1 MLKILRESHN
11 VMVRYG
17 CALLS
22 AVLTFLPVL
31 SYAGPAGGS
40 VQSGNITISQPNSAS
55 TLIQQSSHKGIINW
69 QDFSIG
75 AGESVQFQLPS
86 AQAKTLNRV
95 VGHNVSDIQGA
106 LSSNG
111 QLYLVNPN
119 GVIFGAGSKIDA
131 AGLLVTTSHVSD
143 EDFLDNF
150 LNLQQAPDGSAIV
163 NNGDI
168 SIKDGGFA
176 LLVAPQVVNN
186 GTIIARFGKVGL
198 GAGSKGTIDLYGDG
212 LIQFEPSSD
221 VANLVNNGV
230 IQGGYVELTAAD
242 VDALL
247 KGVVRVNG
255 VVKADHV
262 VIEGGENSIVR
273 LNGSVVAKNEAQQ
286 TGGRVD
292 VLGDLVS
299 LLENTDIDV
308 SGELGG
314 GQAHVGGDYQ
324 GKGTLKTAT
333 TTYMAAGAEI
343 DASAIRIGDGGK
355 VILWADETAHFE
367 GQIAATGGADG
378 GDGGFVET
386 SGKGQLAYRGF
397 VDVTAENGEIG
408 SLLLDPENITIS
420 SDPFTPTDLADGVF
434 WFDPSNAGTVTL
446 ASGNV
451 SQIDDQMTGVGGS
464 NNATQGSAGNR
475 PSLVTLNGRNA
486 LDFDGSENL
495 DIGNNNSINTSS
507 YPDRVIMTAFRTS
520 GDVTTRQYLYEQG
533 GSSNGYSIYIEGN
546 QLVVGGWRNSSG
558 TWNNYGTVPVSI
570 NETYVVALNQD
581 ASSNFMDVWV
591 NGAKVATFNNV
602 AAGQTAHSGGIQFAG
617 SDNSRLN
624 GGGDPGTCCNFTGQM
639 GDLIQYETAL
649 TDAEVKES
657 QQYLALQW
665 GATLDA
671 PGEDYTISLEVLESQ
686 LAGANITLQA
696 EDNITID
703 DIADDSLDLAMD
715 GTGSFTLIA
724 DNDSDGVGTISMDA
738 SDAIVTQGGDINM
751 TAAVIDV
758 NDITSNG
765 GDVTLSAT
773 AALTADVINAGA
785 GNIALTAD
793 SDNDSAAV
801 ALTASDLTANGI
813 TLTGGT
819 DNDDTL
825 ALSGTISSG
834 AAGLSLN
841 NFASAALNN
850 AIIDTNGVAFNN
862 AVNLTLGGAGASTI
876 QTGGANITQS
886 GTVNGGED
894 FVLNAGAGS
903 INLSGDAGGSTALT
917 SLTATGA
924 TIQTAGVTTT
934 GNQTYNGPQ
943 TTNGNLTATGAGAIQ
958 INNALTLGA
967 DTVITTN
974 SGDVTLVSTVD
985 GGEAFTVNSTSG
997 NLNTAA
1003 DFGGGT
1009 ALTSLSVG
1017 TANADLQE
1025 ITTTGGLT
1033 VSANTTYNDDLNAGG
1048 LLNLS
1053 GASTLAVDALFQS
1066 TGGGAVTL
1074 GGSLNGAQN
1083 LTITTGGQINQGALI
1098 GGGTRLTSL
1107 ALNGATTQLTN
1118 DIYTVGALSFGA
1130 NTNLAARVDSL
1141 DTVTFNNALTLA
1153 GASTVVG
1160 ANGVT
1165 FSDNVNG
1172 TENLTLES
1180 AAGDINFAAHVGNSS
1195 ALDTLTITDTGNLTF
1210 GADVSLAALDQQAGR
1225 GTTSLGSNFNSTGNV
1240 DVLGVNIEGD
1250 ILSAADVMFD
1260 VTGSVTGQLFAGG
1273 YALKAENSDQTGEV
1287 NNVTGIDALKEI
1299 TFTKFGAGPH
1309 YFNGFILPYETII
1322 QATSTGYETTQIN
1335 SAGSALSG
1343 GFTRTISDIPDLKI
1357 LRSAGRSRVG
1367 HIAPTDA
1374 SFAKLSLGS
1383 DGSVVVNPFLMD
1395 FRSVGVEPGTE
1406 LFYNSY
1412 PYLEKSVWNWLS
1424 YKD

>member
-11 VMVRYG
+11 VMVCYG

-55 TLIQQSSHKGIINW
+55 TLIQQDSHKGIINW

-255 VVKADHV
+255 VIKADHV

-273 LNGSVVAKNEAQQ
+273 LNGSVTAKNEAQQ

-314 GQAHVGGDYQ
+314 GQVHVGGDYQ
-324 GKGTLKTAT
+324 GKGILKTAT

-343 DASAIRIGDGGK
+343 DASAVRMGDGGK

-367 GQIAATGGADG
+367 GQITATGGADG

-386 SGKGQLAYRGF
+386 SGKGQLAYRGS
-397 VDVTAENGEIG
+397 VDVTAKNGDIG

-420 SDPFTPTDLADGVF
+420 SDPFTPTDLAGGVF
-434 WFDPSNAGTVTL
+434 WFDPSAVGGVNTTGSNVTQVNDL
-446 ASGNV
+446 
-451 SQIDDQMTGVGGS
+451 ITGVGGS
-464 NNATQGSAGNR
+464 NNATQGSAALQAELLAAG
-475 PSLVTLNGRNA
+475 LNGRDV
-486 LDFDGSENL
+486 LDFDGA
-495 DIGNNNSINTSS
+495 DGYDMVNNASINTSGS
-507 YPDRVIMTAFRTS
+507 ADRVILVTFRT
-520 GDVTTRQYLYEQG
+520 GADVASQQYLYEQG
-533 GSSNGYSIYIEGN
+533 GSGNGYSVYIDGG
-546 QLVVGGWRNSSG
+546 QLVVAGWRNSGGS
-558 TWNNYGTVPVSI
+558 WNNYASTAIQP
-570 NETYVVALNQD
+570 NTTYVAGLNLD
-581 ASSNFMDVWV
+581 STNIDMWV
-591 NGAKVATFNNV
+591 NGDKYQSFTNAN
-602 AAGQTAHSGGIQFAG
+602 GQNSHSGGIDLGRNGDTRDAG
-617 SDNSRLN
+617 GSLA
-624 GGGDPGTCCNFTGQM
+624 GCCNFLGQM
-639 GDLIQYETAL
+639 GEVLQYNTAA
-649 TDAEVKES
+649 TDAEMQEVS
-657 QQYLALQW
+657 QYLALQW

-671 PGEDYTISLEVLESQ
+671 PGEDYTISLEVLENQ

-751 TAAVIDV
+751 TGAVIDV
-758 NDITSNG
+758 NDITTNG

-793 SDNDSAAV
+793 SNNDSAAV
-801 ALTASDLTANGI
+801 ALTASDLTADGI

-862 AVNLTLGGAGASTI
+862 AVNLTLGGAGTSTI

-974 SGDVTLVSTVD
+974 SGDVTLASTVD
-985 GGEAFTVNSTSG
+985 GGEAFTINSTSG

-1017 TANADLQE
+1017 TANANLQE
-1025 ITTTGGLT
+1025 VTTTGGLT

-1053 GASTLAVDALFQS
+1053 GAGTLAADALFQS
-1066 TGGGAVTL
+1066 TGGGTVTL

-1083 LTITTGGQINQGALI
+1083 LTVTTGGQINQGALI

-1107 ALNGATTQLTN
+1107 TLNGANTQLTN
-1118 DIYTVGALSFGA
+1118 DVYTVDALSFGA
-1130 NTNLAARVDSL
+1130 NTNLGARVDSL

-1172 TENLTLES
+1172 TQNLTVES
-1180 AAGDINFAAHVGNSS
+1180 AAGDINFSGNIGNSS

-1210 GADVSLAALDQQAGR
+1210 GADVSLAALNQQAGR
-1225 GTTSLGSNFNSTGNV
+1225 VTTSLGSNFNSTGNV
-1240 DVLGVNIEGD
+1240 DILGVNIEGD

-1273 YALKAENSDQTGEV
+1273 YSLKAENSDQTGEV

-1335 SAGSALSG
+1335 SAGRALSG
-1343 GFTRTISDIPDLKI
+1343 GFTRTISDIPGLEI
-1357 LRSAGRSRVG
+1357 LRSAGRSRVS

-1374 SFAKLSLGS
+1374 SLAKLSLGS